1 VAEYN
6 NPIMPEPFD
15 WYRGNSGW
23 FTNAM
28 MGIDKPSNALQG
40 LAVGGIEGLKRGWSQ
55 KENYDFE
62 QMHNEELAKK
72 GYYERGN
79 LDRLK
84 YVGFGAANLLTDPVN
99 LLGIG
104 LVQKGVKSVSVAKQL
119 ATRLKFKKS
128 QLDAGVIS
136 KSEYDLLA
144 KDIEFL
150 KKNPQLLKA
159 DTLYHG
165 TSTPIKELS
174 PDMISTGTF
183 NLYGTGLYTT
193 MSKGTANIY
202 TKRGK
207 GGKPTLYKII
217 EKNPNAPSLNL
228 ETTPAIF
235 GKERA
240 FGNMFTDKELRGMS
254 LREAIDKFRAE
265 SAEWGMPAHE
275 IIDLVDN
282 IFDKAYE
289 QGYKSVTHY
298 GGMLSKSKPHTVK
311 IFIHPAKD
319 IKKLKE
325 TKKGFSL

>member
-1 VAEYN
+1 
-6 NPIMPEPFD
+6 M
-15 WYRGNSGW
+15 GW
-23 FTNAM
+23 FTDLM
-28 MGIDKPSNALQG
+28 RDIDRPSNALQG

-62 QMHNEELAKK
+62 QMHDKELAEK

-84 YVGFGAANLLTDPVN
+84 YVGFGAANLLLDPVN

-104 LVQKGVKSVSVAKQL
+104 LVQKGVKGLSVAKQL
-119 ATRLKFKKS
+119 ATRLKNKKS

-136 KSEYDLLA
+136 KSEYDLVA
-144 KDIEFL
+144 KDVAFL
-150 KKNPQLLKA
+150 KKNPQLLKET

-165 TSTPIKELS
+165 ARTPIDELS
-174 PDMISTGTF
+174 PDMISLG
-183 NLYGTGLYTT
+183 NQNIYGTGFYTT
-193 MSKGTANIY
+193 TSKGAANSY
-202 TKRGK
+202 KRGK
-207 GGKPTLYKII
+207 DGKLYKII
-217 EKNPNAPSLNL
+217 EKNTDAPSLNL

-235 GKERA
+235 GREVLGDVFPDSQLK
-240 FGNMFTDKELRGMS
+240 GMS
-254 LREAIDKFRAE
+254 LREAIDEFRYEATD
-265 SAEWGMPAHE
+265 WGMPAHE
-275 IIDLVDN
+275 IIDLIDN

-311 IFIHPAKD
+311 IFLHPATD

-325 TKKGFSL
+325 TKKIINL

>member
-1 VAEYN
+1 MGLLTEV
-6 NPIMPEPFD
+6 
-15 WYRGNSGW
+15 
-23 FTNAM
+23 FTN
-28 MGIDKPSNALQG
+28 IDRPSNALQG
-40 LAVGGIEGLKRGWSQ
+40 LFVDGLEGLKRGWSQ

-62 QMHNEELAKK
+62 QMHDEELAKK

-84 YVGFGAANLLTDPVN
+84 YVGFGAANLLADPIN

-136 KSEYDLLA
+136 KAEYDLLA

-207 GGKPTLYKII
+207 GGKPTLYKVI
-217 EKNPNAPSLNL
+217 EKKPDAPSLNL
-228 ETTPAIF
+228 ETTPATF
-235 GKERA
+235 GKEVL
-240 FGNMFTDKELRGMS
+240 GEMFPDSQLRGMS
-254 LREAIDKFRAE
+254 LRKGIDEFRAE
-265 SAEWGMPAHE
+265 SGEWGIPAHE
-275 IIDLVDN
+275 VIDLVDN

-311 IFIHPAKD
+311 IFIHPATD

>member
-1 VAEYN
+1 MVGMFGFPSKEAWSEA
-6 NPIMPEPFD
+6 
-15 WYRGNSGW
+15 
-23 FTNAM
+23 FTN
-28 MGIDKPSNALQG
+28 IDRPSNALQG
-40 LAVGGIEGLKRGWSQ
+40 LFVDGLEGLKRGWSQ

-62 QMHNEELAKK
+62 QMHDKELAKK

-84 YVGFGAANLLTDPVN
+84 YVGFGAANLLLDPVN

-104 LVQKGVKSVSVAKQL
+104 LVQKGVKSLSVAKQL
-119 ATRLKFKKS
+119 ATRLKNKKS

-136 KSEYDLLA
+136 KSEYDLVA
-144 KDIEFL
+144 KDVAFL
-150 KKNPQLLKA
+150 KKNPQLLKETG
-159 DTLYHG
+159 TLYHG

-174 PDMISTGTF
+174 SDMISTGTF

-207 GGKPTLYKII
+207 GGKPTLYKVI
-217 EKNPNAPSLNL
+217 EKKPDAPSLNL

-235 GKERA
+235 GREVL
-240 FGNMFTDKELRGMS
+240 GEMFPDSQLKGMS
-254 LREAIDKFRAE
+254 LRKGIDEFRAE
-265 SAEWGMPAHE
+265 SGEWGMPAHE
-275 IIDLVDN
+275 VIDLVDN

-311 IFIHPAKD
+311 IFIHPATD

-325 TKKGFSL
+325 TKKRISL

>member
-6 NPIMPEPFD
+6 NPIMPEPFG
-15 WYRGNSGW
+15 WYQGNSGW
-23 FTNAM
+23 FTEAM
-28 MGIDKPSNALQG
+28 KGIDKPSNALQG

-62 QMHNEELAKK
+62 QMHDEELAKK

-84 YVGFGAANLLTDPVN
+84 YVGFGAANLLADPIN

-136 KSEYDLLA
+136 KAEYDLLA

-150 KKNPQLLKA
+150 KKNPQLLEETG
-159 DTLYHG
+159 TLYHG
-165 TSTPIKELS
+165 ARKPIEELS
-174 PDMISTGTF
+174 PDMMSLGTF
-183 NLYGTGLYTT
+183 NSYGTGLYTT
-193 MSKGTANIY
+193 TSKGTANIY

-207 GGKPTLYKII
+207 GGKPTLYKVI
-217 EKNPNAPSLNL
+217 EKNPSAPSLNL

-235 GKERA
+235 GKGILRE
-240 FGNMFTDKELRGMS
+240 MFTDSQLRGMS
-254 LREAIDKFRAE
+254 LRKAIDEFRYE
-265 SAEWGMPAHE
+265 SAEWGMPTHE
-275 IIDLVDN
+275 VIELIDN
-282 IFDKAYE
+282 IFDKAYK

-298 GGMLSKSKPHTVK
+298 GGLLSGSKPHTVK
-311 IFIHPAKD
+311 IFLHPATD

-325 TKKGFSL
+325 TKKGLL

>member
-1 VAEYN
+1 
-6 NPIMPEPFD
+6 M
-15 WYRGNSGW
+15 GW
-23 FTNAM
+23 FTDLM
-28 MGIDKPSNALQG
+28 RDIDRPSNALQG

-62 QMHNEELAKK
+62 QMHDKELAKK

-84 YVGFGAANLLTDPVN
+84 YVGFGAANLILDPVN

-104 LVQKGVKSVSVAKQL
+104 LVQKGVKGLSVAKQL
-119 ATRLKFKKS
+119 ATRLKNKKS

-136 KSEYDLLA
+136 KAEYDLVA
-144 KDIEFL
+144 KDVAFL
-150 KKNPQLLKA
+150 KKNPQLLKETG
-159 DTLYHG
+159 TLYHG

-174 PDMISTGTF
+174 SDMISTGTF

-207 GGKPTLYKII
+207 GGKPTLYKVI
-217 EKNPNAPSLNL
+217 EKKPDAPSLNI

-235 GKERA
+235 GKEVL
-240 FGNMFTDKELRGMS
+240 GEIFTDSQLKGMS
-254 LREAIDKFRAE
+254 LRKAIDEFRYEATD
-265 SAEWGMPAHE
+265 WGMPAHE
-275 IIDLVDN
+275 VIELIDI
-282 IFDKAYE
+282 IFDKVYR

-298 GGMLSKSKPHTVK
+298 GGMLSKGKKHRVK
-311 IFIHPAKD
+311 IFIHPATD
-319 IKKLKE
+319 IKKLEE
-325 TKKGFSL
+325 TKKRISL